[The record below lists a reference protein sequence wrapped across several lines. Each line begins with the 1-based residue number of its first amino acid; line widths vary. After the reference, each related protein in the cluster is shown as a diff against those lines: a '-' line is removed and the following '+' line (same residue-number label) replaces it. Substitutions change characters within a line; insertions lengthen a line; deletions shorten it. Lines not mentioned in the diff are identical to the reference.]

1 MNSKFWYLMGIS
13 LKKKIKTKWFLLAN
27 IILAVIIVG
36 LINMDSIISFF
47 GGDFNDTNEIVI
59 LDNTSYANE
68 MFKKNLDDANK
79 MAANNYKTEYELY
92 EKSEKELNKYLEESD
107 KIAIIFNTDSDSYIK
122 AKIVSK
128 ETIDS
133 LYYQMLIQALN
144 STKTQIAMSLTNIDL
159 EELNKISSPIEIDRV
174 ILDEEAKSEDESMAM
189 IMGTVFPTIILP
201 FFMLVVFLVQMLGS
215 EINEEKSTRSMEII
229 ISNVSP
235 KTHFFSKIVSS
246 NLFVITQGVL
256 LISYLGIGL
265 LLRNILDVEAAS
277 GLTDTVGQLWNTL
290 STSGIADKLYYIIP
304 LTLVLMLLSFLA
316 YSLVAGILASMT
328 VNVEDFQQIQTPIM
342 LISLLAYYLAIM
354 AGMFEGSILIK
365 ILSYVPFISCLLS
378 PALLVIGQIGIVD
391 VCISIILLIVFNFIA
406 IKYGLKIYK
415 IGILN
420 YSTDKMWTRLFKAA
434 KAKN

>member
-92 EKSEKELNKYLEESD
+92 EKSEKELNKYLVESD